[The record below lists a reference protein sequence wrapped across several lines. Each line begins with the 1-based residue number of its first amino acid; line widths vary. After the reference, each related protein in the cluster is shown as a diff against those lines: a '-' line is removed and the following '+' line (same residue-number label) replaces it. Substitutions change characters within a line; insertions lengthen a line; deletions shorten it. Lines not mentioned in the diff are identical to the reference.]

1 MNNFDFEFEITLP
14 DGETTYQYN
23 NSPELTNDFIDF
35 LEEVGIDITKL
46 MIVVGMLSGMS
57 LPSPSEIKR
66 DGTEV
71 YNNIQIKW
79 SIENIEDLQQ
89 FVNDDLYNREIDQEI
104 GENYYEILEETR
116 GWLLNWHEEN
126 K

>member
-1 MNNFDFEFEITLP
+1 MN
-14 DGETTYQYN
+14 
-23 NSPELTNDFIDF
+23 
-35 LEEVGIDITKL
+35 KL

-79 SIENIEDLQQ
+79 SIENIE
-89 FVNDDLYNREIDQEI
+89 
-104 GENYYEILEETR
+104 
-116 GWLLNWHEEN
+116 
-126 K
+126 

>member
-1 MNNFDFEFEITLP
+1 
-14 DGETTYQYN
+14 
-23 NSPELTNDFIDF
+23 
-35 LEEVGIDITKL
+35 

-116 GWLLNWHEEN
+116 GWLLNWYQDN
-126 K
+126 Q

>member
-1 MNNFDFEFEITLP
+1 
-14 DGETTYQYN
+14 
-23 NSPELTNDFIDF
+23 
-35 LEEVGIDITKL
+35 

-89 FVNDDLYNREIDQEI
+89 FVGDDLYNREIDQEI

-116 GWLLNWHEEN
+116 GWLLNWYQDN
-126 K
+126 Q

>member
-1 MNNFDFEFEITLP
+1 MN
-14 DGETTYQYN
+14 
-23 NSPELTNDFIDF
+23 
-35 LEEVGIDITKL
+35 KL

-89 FVNDDLYNREIDQEI
+89 FVGDDLYNGEIDQEI

-116 GWLLNWHEEN
+116 GWLLNWYQDN
-126 K
+126 Q

>member
-1 MNNFDFEFEITLP
+1 MN
-14 DGETTYQYN
+14 
-23 NSPELTNDFIDF
+23 
-35 LEEVGIDITKL
+35 KL

-57 LPSPSEIKR
+57 LPRPSEIKR

-79 SIENIEDLQQ
+79 SIESIEDLQQ
-89 FVNDDLYNREIDQEI
+89 FIGDDLYNGEIDEEI

>member
-1 MNNFDFEFEITLP
+1 MN
-14 DGETTYQYN
+14 
-23 NSPELTNDFIDF
+23 
-35 LEEVGIDITKL
+35 KL

-57 LPSPSEIKR
+57 LPKQSEIKR

-79 SIENIEDLQQ
+79 SIESIEDLQQ
-89 FVNDDLYNREIDQEI
+89 FIGDDIYNCEIDEEI

>member
-1 MNNFDFEFEITLP
+1 MN
-14 DGETTYQYN
+14 
-23 NSPELTNDFIDF
+23 
-35 LEEVGIDITKL
+35 KL

-79 SIENIEDLQQ
+79 SIESIEDLQQ
-89 FVNDDLYNREIDQEI
+89 FIGDDIYNCEIDEEI

>member
-1 MNNFDFEFEITLP
+1 MN
-14 DGETTYQYN
+14 
-23 NSPELTNDFIDF
+23 
-35 LEEVGIDITKL
+35 KL

-57 LPSPSEIKR
+57 LPKPSEIKR

-89 FVNDDLYNREIDQEI
+89 FVGDDLYNGEIDQEI

-116 GWLLNWHEEN
+116 GWLLNWYQDN
-126 K
+126 Q

>member
-1 MNNFDFEFEITLP
+1 MN
-14 DGETTYQYN
+14 
-23 NSPELTNDFIDF
+23 
-35 LEEVGIDITKL
+35 KL

-57 LPSPSEIKR
+57 LPRPSEIKR

-79 SIENIEDLQQ
+79 SIESIEDLQQ
-89 FVNDDLYNREIDQEI
+89 FIGDDIYNCEIDEKI

>member
-1 MNNFDFEFEITLP
+1 MN
-14 DGETTYQYN
+14 
-23 NSPELTNDFIDF
+23 
-35 LEEVGIDITKL
+35 KL
-46 MIVVGMLSGMS
+46 MIVVGVLSGMS
-57 LPSPSEIKR
+57 LPNPSEIKR
-66 DGTEV
+66 DRTEV

-79 SIENIEDLQQ
+79 SIESIEDLQQ
-89 FVNDDLYNREIDQEI
+89 FIGDDIYNCEIDEEI

>member
-1 MNNFDFEFEITLP
+1 
-14 DGETTYQYN
+14 
-23 NSPELTNDFIDF
+23 
-35 LEEVGIDITKL
+35 

-57 LPSPSEIKR
+57 LPKPSEIKR

-89 FVNDDLYNREIDQEI
+89 FVGDDLYNGEIDQEI

-116 GWLLNWHEEN
+116 GWLLNWYQDN
-126 K
+126 Q